1 MDIGQQRKKTVMKK
15 LIHYSTTLPLIVVCD
30 TSLYGILDILSHKY
44 PDISEGP
51 IVKACRSLSP
61 AEKKIFTNRGEK
73 FSNNYHCRKI
83 TDAFMIVALHS

>member
-1 MDIGQQRKKTVMKK
+1 MGKQRKKKDMKK

-61 AEKKIFTNRGEK
+61 AEKKYSQIEEK
-73 FSNNYHCRKI
+73 SLAIIATVKKLPMH
-83 TDAFMIVALHS
+83 L